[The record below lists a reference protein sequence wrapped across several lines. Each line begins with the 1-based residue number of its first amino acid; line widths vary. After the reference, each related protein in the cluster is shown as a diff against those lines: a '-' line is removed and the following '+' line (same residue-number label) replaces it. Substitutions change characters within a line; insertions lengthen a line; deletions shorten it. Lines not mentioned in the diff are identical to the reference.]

1 MPRPNGYDPERFGR
15 LDGLLPNNASGRVK
29 VRSDGLPKEL
39 DVAGLPKGEW
49 TARGVYRMEH
59 VLPYGRQYG
68 HGTLEDPRPTAKVL
82 EPWGAHSNCVYLD
95 LETTGLS
102 GGTGTYAFLIG
113 LGLCGEDA
121 FRVVQLF
128 LAGPGW
134 ERNWLAAVEDELPE
148 DFGLVTYNGR
158 AFDLPLLRIRYTL
171 ARSAPSWDESPH
183 LDLLLFARHFY
194 RGRLDSCSLS
204 NIEPKVLGVHRSFED
219 IPGAEI
225 PGLYTEFLRTQNAAP
240 LGGVFYHNTL
250 DIVSLAVLQRH
261 IAKLADMKGCCGE
274 DMIRCGDLWKLRGDD
289 GRAEAAWRRAL
300 DFRGAE
306 EAANMRL
313 AEKAK
318 SEGDFASA
326 KDFYERAIE
335 TDRHPLHNLE
345 SLAKLEEHRFGD
357 YQAALEHAEAA
368 LSWLERRRCLRD
380 YKWELDRQNLL
391 YRIRRLKKKLGDGD
405 AGRGA

>member
-128 LAGPGW
+128 LAGPG
-134 ERNWLAAVEDELPE
+134 
-148 DFGLVTYNGR
+148 
-158 AFDLPLLRIRYTL
+158 
-171 ARSAPSWDESPH
+171 
-183 LDLLLFARHFY
+183 
-194 RGRLDSCSLS
+194 
-204 NIEPKVLGVHRSFED
+204 
-219 IPGAEI
+219 
-225 PGLYTEFLRTQNAAP
+225 
-240 LGGVFYHNTL
+240 
-250 DIVSLAVLQRH
+250 
-261 IAKLADMKGCCGE
+261 
-274 DMIRCGDLWKLRGDD
+274 
-289 GRAEAAWRRAL
+289 
-300 DFRGAE
+300 
-306 EAANMRL
+306 
-313 AEKAK
+313 
-318 SEGDFASA
+318 
-326 KDFYERAIE
+326 
-335 TDRHPLHNLE
+335 
-345 SLAKLEEHRFGD
+345 
-357 YQAALEHAEAA
+357 
-368 LSWLERRRCLRD
+368 
-380 YKWELDRQNLL
+380 
-391 YRIRRLKKKLGDGD
+391 
-405 AGRGA
+405 